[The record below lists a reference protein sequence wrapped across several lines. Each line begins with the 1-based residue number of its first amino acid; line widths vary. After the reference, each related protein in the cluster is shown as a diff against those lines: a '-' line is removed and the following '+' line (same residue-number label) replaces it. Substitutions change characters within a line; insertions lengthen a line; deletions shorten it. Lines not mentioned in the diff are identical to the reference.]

1 MDWTLTTE
9 RTAWELAAAVAIL
22 VGCGVGASAFLK
34 TSKIVAVLRF
44 CFLLTAATLFVDPI
58 LTRRVEEKPSVVL
71 TLDDSASARRPLN
84 DGWNER
90 GNVDDETVWRRCV
103 SLAKAAE
110 DAARRRGLATELRT
124 LSGRSVASFEEL
136 DGLEAPSA
144 STSPLRELAAS
155 GASRR
160 LGGETKSGGKKRER
174 ILLFSDGIQNGGVE
188 AAEGARGVD
197 GETSNGS
204 GGESEGGVSVD
215 AVAVGVS
222 TGALDWRWG
231 VVDAP
236 STVYP
241 GGVAS
246 LRAELRLENG
256 DFETSASQEDKREEE
271 GSGKG
276 SGTRRAVVRLWE
288 TPVERSG
295 EKKTANAAAESAA
308 ESAKLVWERVV
319 DVEIDANGGGVVRVE
334 RDWQPEQNG
343 VFDYFLFVA
352 DFDDAEKA
360 DANLVEN
367 AENSAFFDFA
377 EFCLFNNAARFR
389 GEAKAKKLDV
399 LLVDDEPRYEYR
411 YLRELLR
418 REEGAVL
425 KTLLFC
431 VDDAVREGDETA
443 LAPRDLTRRRLAE
456 FDAILIGDVSFERW
470 GGKAQTLVD
479 VATQDGSETSIWLL
493 GGAKTFQNGE
503 NGESLAALLAPN
515 LLSGEN
521 RGNEESGEG
530 AASGGWR
537 LVPTPRGRDVFAGLA
552 AFWATLD
559 ANETGSGVEFWRVE
573 DGWAPGVG
581 AETLF
586 NARNALTERETPLFV
601 VATLGKN
608 KVLAQ
613 GTDELWRLRTLG
625 DKTIYRRFVLRA
637 LEFLTDGGNA
647 ERTGETALASGS
659 TESAKEEIDAAFDS
673 GAVNK
678 KIKDAEKTR
687 AALALETQDVAARI
701 DVLQEIARTTGGE
714 TLDLR
719 DLDEEAAQAAAT
731 AFFERRFGEYPNVVV
746 ERSTRTP
753 GKNWLFAALFV
764 FWSVAWAL
772 ERRLDG
778 AAEPG
783 RLGKAGKIEG

>member
-9 RTAWELAAAVAIL
+9 RTAWELAAAVAIFL
-22 VGCGVGASAFLK
+22 FCGVGASAFLK
-34 TSKIVAVLRF
+34 TSKIVAILRF

-58 LTRRVEEKPSVVL
+58 WTRRVEEKPIVAL

-84 DGWNER
+84 VGGNER
-90 GNVDDETVWRRCV
+90 GNVDGETVWKRCV
-103 SLAKAAE
+103 LLAKAAE
-110 DAARRRGLATELRT
+110 DAARRRGFATELRT
-124 LSGRSVASFEEL
+124 LSGRTVASFEKLGE
-136 DGLEAPSA
+136 LEAPSA
-144 STSPLRELAAS
+144 ATSPLLELAAN

-160 LGGETKSGGKKRER
+160 LEDGENNVDKRRER

-188 AAEGARGVD
+188 RAKGAKEV
-197 GETSNGS
+197 
-204 GGESEGGVSVD
+204 GGERLSGSDGGRESGVPVD

-256 DFETSASQEDKREEE
+256 GFETSAAQEDKREEK
-271 GSGKG
+271 GGGKG
-276 SGTRRAVVRLWE
+276 GGTRRAVVRLWE
-288 TPVERSG
+288 TPVERNG
-295 EKKTANAAAESAA
+295 EKETANAA

-319 DVEIDANGGGVVRVE
+319 DVEIDANGRGVLQVE
-334 RDWQPEQNG
+334 RDWKPEQNG

-352 DFDDAEKA
+352 DFSDAEKLG
-360 DANLVEN
+360 ANWVAN
-367 AENSAFFDFA
+367 AENLSAFDFF

-389 GEAKAKKLDV
+389 VEAKSKKLDV

-418 REEGAVL
+418 REEGIEL

-456 FDAILIGDVSFERW
+456 FDAILIGDVPLERW
-470 GGKAQTLVD
+470 AGKAQTLVD

-493 GGAKTFQNGE
+493 GGAKTFQTGE
-503 NGESLAALLAPN
+503 SGESLAALLAPN
-515 LLSGEN
+515 LLNGESKAN
-521 RGNEESGEG
+521 GEEPSDG
-530 AASGGWR
+530 AWR
-537 LVPTPRGRDVFAGLA
+537 LFPTPRGREIFAGLTD
-552 AFWATLD
+552 FWTALD
-559 ANETGSGVEFWRVE
+559 ANEAGSGVEFWRVE

-586 NARNALTERETPLFV
+586 NARNASTEREVPLFV

-613 GTDELWRLRTLG
+613 GTDELWRIRTLG

-637 LEFLTDGGNA
+637 LEFLTDGGDAEQAEDAAFANA
-647 ERTGETALASGS
+647 STAE
-659 TESAKEEIDAAFDS
+659 ESAGVSAESGKDEIDAAFDS
-673 GAVNK
+673 GVEK
-678 KIKDAEKTR
+678 RKIKGAEKTR
-687 AALALETQDVAARI
+687 AALALETQDVAARV
-701 DVLQEIARTTGGE
+701 DVLQ
-714 TLDLR
+714 
-719 DLDEEAAQAAAT
+719 
-731 AFFERRFGEYPNVVV
+731 
-746 ERSTRTP
+746 
-753 GKNWLFAALFV
+753 
-764 FWSVAWAL
+764 
-772 ERRLDG
+772 
-778 AAEPG
+778 
-783 RLGKAGKIEG
+783 